1 MARADGT
8 TLRFDAFHL
17 PPGVDLLYRDTDV
30 VPLEPRA
37 VRVLRYLVEHHDR
50 VLSKEELL
58 EEVWADVF
66 TTDGVLKKA
75 VSQIRRVLG
84 DDADRSRFIAT
95 YHGRGYRFIA
105 PVGRAASSRPP
116 ASPRR
121 ELLPSYDQLA
131 GRNAEML
138 TLRAELRSALEGNPR
153 PVVITGEAG
162 VGKTQLAR
170 HFRRWTLEQGAVSLY
185 GRFFEY
191 RGARLAPYQIFIDLL
206 RDAVADEPGAS
217 LGDRVESMCGMRLPA
232 GLFTD
237 SEHSLAG
244 AGAASLGDHYR
255 FVVPLTRCWLA
266 LSRKQ
271 PVVMVLD

>member
-1 MARADGT
+1 MARTDGT

-105 PVGRAASSRPP
+105 PVGHAPAARPGP
-116 ASPRR
+116 APP
-121 ELLPSYDQLA
+121 L
-131 GRNAEML
+131 
-138 TLRAELRSALEGNPR
+138 
-153 PVVITGEAG
+153 
-162 VGKTQLAR
+162 
-170 HFRRWTLEQGAVSLY
+170 
-185 GRFFEY
+185 
-191 RGARLAPYQIFIDLL
+191 DLI
-206 RDAVADEPGAS
+206 PN
-217 LGDRVESMCGMRLPA
+217 
-232 GLFTD
+232 
-237 SEHSLAG
+237 
-244 AGAASLGDHYR
+244 
-255 FVVPLTRCWLA
+255 
-266 LSRKQ
+266 
-271 PVVMVLD
+271 